1 MEGIR
6 TSGKS
11 EGKRRRASE
20 TVDEHSVSGTFC
32 RGEAEKLEP
41 FSDTVDERF
50 TLWMTQQQMSGR
62 TFTQE
67 QVEWLI
73 MIKDHIT
80 ASLTIEM
87 DDFDD
92 VPFNQKGGVYR
103 VYQVFREE
111 LNSIIGELNAV
122 LAV

>member
-1 MEGIR
+1 
-6 TSGKS
+6 
-11 EGKRRRASE
+11 
-20 TVDEHSVSGTFC
+20 
-32 RGEAEKLEP
+32 
-41 FSDTVDERF
+41 
-50 TLWMTQQQMSGR
+50 MTQQQMSGR